1 MRRRVRYGLSALA
14 GVALAA
20 GAVATAATAI
30 PTHNS
35 DDPLQAVSK
44 TLTTLAG
51 SLPNYANPSQVVG
64 ALNPQQQL
72 PIQLALPLRN
82 AGQAQELV
90 KQLNDPTSPN
100 YGKYL
105 SAAQFNKQFAP
116 TQKQVDKVS
125 SYLKQKGLKVQ
136 GAPDPNNH
144 FVNATGTVA
153 QIQKAFGT
161 TLKQYKVGGQIMKAP
176 SSAVKLPQ
184 DIAQT
189 VTAVLGLSDGT
200 TAIPGAS
207 VTPEPTHA
215 AKVSA
220 AGVSAS
226 VAVPGASIGHDASC
240 PYDQYW
246 GQTQLQDPKKLRPTE
261 SNWLCPYSPS
271 QIRSAYGLRGHTGKG
286 QTVAIVD
293 AYNAKSLVSDSN
305 KYNAKYGL
313 PAFTSKT
320 FVNRSAAG
328 RNNASCSSD
337 AVSGWNLEQALDVDA
352 VHSTAPDARIMY
364 YGASDC
370 TSLFA
375 PLNTIISHKSANII
389 SNSWDFQRSDALTQG
404 DIAQYNNILLQ
415 AAAEGIG
422 VYFCTLDHGDETVAT
437 TDGGAAAKTA
447 QTWFPSSSPYTTA
460 VGGTSMGIGA
470 NGQRVFETGWESRY
484 DQYTGGAWKAYTGDS
499 QYPKGFE
506 GGAGGGV
513 ASAFTTP
520 TWQKGAAGTAYTKNH
535 RVTPDV
541 SALADWSTGLVVGFT
556 PSHYNGANYGSY
568 SEEGAGGTSLATP
581 LIAGIVADAQ
591 QTQGRVL
598 GFLNPA
604 LYKAA
609 GTNKV
614 IDIKHVNAM
623 EYGGE
628 FSNWPGSPTIG
639 VDFDIKLGTLQ
650 SHAGWDNVTGVGV
663 PNGAA
668 FLSGIGK

>member
-44 TLTTLAG
+44 TLTSLTG
-51 SLPNYANPSQVVG
+51 SLPNYVNPGQVVG
-64 ALNPQQQL
+64 ALNPNQQL
-72 PIQLALPLRN
+72 PIQVALPLRN
-82 AGQAQELV
+82 QGQAQELV
-90 KQLNDPTSPN
+90 KQLNDPSSPN

-116 TQKQVDKVS
+116 SKKQVEKVAN
-125 SYLKQKGLKVQ
+125 YLKSKGLKVQ

-144 FVNATGTVA
+144 FVNATGTVS
-153 QIQKAFGT
+153 QLQKAFDT
-161 TLKQYKVGGQIMKAP
+161 TLKRYKVGGQILKAP
-176 SSAVKLPQ
+176 SSAVKLPK
-184 DIAQT
+184 DVAQT
-189 VTAVLGLSDGT
+189 VTAVLGLSDST
-200 TAIPGAS
+200 VAVPGVG
-207 VTPEPTHA
+207 VTPEPDRS
-215 AKVSA
+215 AKLSA
-220 AGVSAS
+220 AGISAS
-226 VAVPGASIGHDASC
+226 VSVPGQSIGHDANC

-246 GQTQLQDPKKLRPTE
+246 GQSTLQDPKKLRPTE
-261 SNWLCPYSPS
+261 SNWLCPYSPA

-286 QTVAIVD
+286 QTVAIID
-293 AYNAKSLVSDSN
+293 AYNSKGVVSDANRYS
-305 KYNAKYGL
+305 AKYGL
-313 PAFTSKT
+313 PAFTSRT
-320 FVNRSAAG
+320 FVNRSAPP
-328 RNNASCSSD
+328 RSNPSCTSD
-337 AVSGWNLEQALDVDA
+337 AVDSWNIERAIDIDA
-352 VHSTAPDARIMY
+352 VHTTAPDARIMY

-370 TSLFA
+370 GSLFA
-375 PLNTIISHKSANII
+375 PLNTIIAHKSANII
-389 SNSWDFQRSDALTQG
+389 SNSWDFARSDALTQG
-404 DIAQYNNILLQ
+404 EIAQYNNILLQ

-422 VYFCTLDHGDETVAT
+422 VYFCTLDDGDETVSSSYAT
-437 TDGGAAAKTA
+437 PSKTP
-447 QTWFPSSSPYTTA
+447 QTWFPSSSPYATA
-460 VGGTSMGIGA
+460 VGGTSLGIGSK
-470 NGQRVFETGWESRY
+470 GQRVFETGWESRY
-484 DQYTGGAWKAYTGDS
+484 DQYTGGKWQPYTADPDF
-499 QYPKGFE
+499 PKGAA

-513 ASAFTTP
+513 ATAFTTP
-520 TWQKGAAGTAYTKNH
+520 SWQKGAAGTAYTRNH

-541 SALADWSTGLVVGFT
+541 AALADWSTGFVVGYT
-556 PSHYNGANYGSY
+556 PSHSTGTTYGSY
-568 SEEGAGGTSLATP
+568 SETGAGGTSLATP

-591 QTQGRVL
+591 QSQHRVL

-604 LYKAA
+604 LYKAM

-623 EYGGE
+623 EFGGE
-628 FSNWPGSPTIG
+628 FSGFPGSPTIG